1 MLGIIM
7 AGGQGSRLM
16 PLTATRPKPMVEVLG
31 RPVIDFVKD
40 AMVDAGI
47 HDIVVT
53 TGYRGEQLQAHVEG
67 WSRTLANGDHIS
79 ARINQESTPM
89 GTAGSVGLLRE
100 HITTTC
106 VVGSGDSVASFDIAS
121 LLAAHRKHGAK
132 VTMALWEVDDPS
144 EFGIVG
150 LSSRADGKVDGD
162 LREGYIRRFMEKPSP
177 EEAFSNVINAGLYI
191 LEPEV
196 FDHVPVGEKFDFS
209 KQLFPKLLE
218 LGWPMYA
225 QTIDGVWFDVGQ
237 PFELIKAQATLMQR
251 YDDLPFSY
259 PATYTNVGD
268 VLHATNAQLNGSV
281 KRSVLGSETDLHEGG
296 TVVDSLLMDGCTVES
311 GATVSGS
318 VVGREVLIPN
328 NTVLDACVVGD
339 GATLIAGRRYV
350 NEKIA
355 NDTGVQEKHL

>member
-47 HDIVVT
+47 HEIVVT
-53 TGYRGEQLQAHVEG
+53 TGYRGEQLQAHVDG
-67 WSRTLANGDHIS
+67 WVETLANGDQII

-132 VTMALWEVDDPS
+132 VTMALWEVENPS

-150 LSSRADGKVDGD
+150 LSSLADGEVDGD
-162 LREGYIRRFMEKPSP
+162 LREGYIRRFLEKPSP

-196 FDHVPVGEKFDFS
+196 FEHVPVGEKFDFS

-259 PATYTNVGD
+259 PASYTNVGD
-268 VLHATNAQLNGSV
+268 VLHATNAELNGSV
-281 KRSVLGSETDLHEGG
+281 KRSVLGSKTVVQDGG
-296 TVVDSLLMDGCTVES
+296 TVVDSLLMDGCTVEL

-318 VVGREVLIPN
+318 VVGRDVIIPN
-328 NTVLDACVVGD
+328 DTMLDGCVVGD
-339 GATLIAGRRYV
+339 GATLVAGRRYV

-355 NDTGVQEKHL
+355 NEAGMKEKHL

>member
-1 MLGIIM
+1 MMGIIM

-47 HDIVVT
+47 RNIVVT
-53 TGYRGEQLQAHVEG
+53 TGYRGEQLQDHVDA
-67 WSRTLANGDHIS
+67 WSTALAGGAQIS

-121 LLAAHRKHGAK
+121 LLAAHRQHGAK
-132 VTMALWEVDDPS
+132 VTMALWEVENPS

-150 LSSRADGKVDGD
+150 LSRAANGPVDGD
-162 LREGYIRRFMEKPSP
+162 LREGFIRRFLEKPSP

-196 FDHVPVGEKFDFS
+196 FDHVPIGEKFDFS

-218 LGWPMYA
+218 MGWPMYA
-225 QTIDGVWFDVGQ
+225 QTINGVWFDVGQ
-237 PFELIKAQATLMQR
+237 PFELIKAQATLMLR
-251 YDDLPFSY
+251 YDDLPFTY
-259 PATYTNVGD
+259 PPTYTNEGE
-268 VLHATNAQLNGSV
+268 VLHATDAELHGKV
-281 KRSVLGSETDLHEGG
+281 VRSVLGSK
-296 TVVDSLLMDGCTVES
+296 TVVRDGATVMDSLLMDGCQVES
-311 GATVSGS
+311 GASVSGS
-318 VVGREVLIPN
+318 VIGRNVLIPFD
-328 NTVLDACVVGD
+328 TVLDACVVGD
-339 GATLIAGRRYV
+339 GATLVAGRVYV

-355 NDTGVQEKHL
+355 NQTNL